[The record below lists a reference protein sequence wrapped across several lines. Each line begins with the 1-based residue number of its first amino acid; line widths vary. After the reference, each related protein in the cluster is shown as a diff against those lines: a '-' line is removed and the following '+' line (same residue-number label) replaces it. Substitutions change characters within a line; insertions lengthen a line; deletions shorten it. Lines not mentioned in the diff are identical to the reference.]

1 MKANCYGKIAGFVKM
16 AIWNGCGGI
25 GFKEL
30 LGCQNGRATELSIA
44 VWQQYILDNFATVEF
59 LGMYEKFHS
68 FHPAHDFLQ
77 VAIDSSY
84 T

>member
-1 MKANCYGKIAGFVKM
+1 ME
-16 AIWNGCGGI
+16 IWKGCGGI
-25 GFKEL
+25 SFK
-30 LGCQNGRATELSIA
+30 ATALSIA